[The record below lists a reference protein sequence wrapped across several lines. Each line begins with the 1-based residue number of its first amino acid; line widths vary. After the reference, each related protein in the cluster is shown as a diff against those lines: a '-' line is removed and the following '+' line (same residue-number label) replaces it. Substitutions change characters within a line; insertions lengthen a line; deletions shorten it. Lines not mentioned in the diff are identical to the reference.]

1 MSRVLIFGAGGVG
14 SIYAYILL
22 QGGASVTAVC
32 RSNYETVKRD
42 GFTINSAIWGEG
54 IKILPGVVRTVEE
67 AANTDW
73 DYVVLCSKAM
83 PGASPSTAQVIRPVV
98 GTGTTV
104 VLCQNGIHIEDEYR
118 RVFPG
123 NAIVSA
129 VVYLPVTQ
137 IAAGLIK
144 HGNLEILEHGNLEIL
159 EVGTYPS
166 DAPAEHKDATVRFA
180 ELFRKGKGTI
190 DVFDDIQSRRWNKLI
205 VNGTWNPLC
214 ALSRSMD
221 IDLLSA
227 SENASEMVFKVK
239 MEIVS
244 IAQAHGYKEIQESNA
259 RFLMDRVKGRRP
271 DNGVYPSMVADAVEM
286 RPMEVEAIVGGAL
299 KAARERGVGTPFL
312 DLIYV
317 LIKALDNSNRRKRAQ
332 T

>member
-42 GFTINSAIWGEG
+42 GFTINSAIWGQG
-54 IKILPGVVRTVEE
+54 IKIRPGVVRTVEE
-67 AANTDW
+67 ATDTDW

-83 PGASPSTAQVIRPVV
+83 PGASPSTAEVIRPVV
-98 GTGTTV
+98 GPGTTV
-104 VLCQNGIHIEDEYR
+104 VLCQNGIHIEEEYR
-118 RVFPG
+118 RVFSG

-137 IAAGLIK
+137 IAAGQIT
-144 HGNLEILEHGNLEIL
+144 HGNLEIL

-166 DAPAEHKDATVRFA
+166 DAPGGHKDVTVRFA
-180 ELFRKGKGTI
+180 ELFRKGGGTI
-190 DVFDDIQSRRWNKLI
+190 DVFDDVQGRRWNKLI

-214 ALSRSMD
+214 ALARSRD
-221 IDLLSA
+221 IELLDA
-227 SENASEMVFKVK
+227 EEHAAEVVFKVK
-239 MEIVS
+239 MEIVR
-244 IAQAHGYKEIQESNA
+244 IAQAYGYKEIQESNA

-299 KAARERGVGTPFL
+299 KAARERGVETPFL

-317 LIKALDNSNRRKRAQ
+317 LIKALDDSNRRKRAQ